1 MLNKISLTKNTVFII
16 LGPLVFLLLE
26 LMPKPASMSVE
37 AYHVFAITIWMAI
50 WWIAEALP
58 IAVTALIPIVLFPLT
73 GVLDISATTSSF
85 GHKYIFL
92 YIGGFMLAIAIE
104 KWGLH
109 RRIALNIINII
120 GSDLR
125 FIVLGFMVATA
136 FMSMWISNTATS
148 VMMLPIGIAIV
159 TQFKESLGNGHN
171 DSKKFGKV
179 LMLAIAYSASIGGF
193 ATLIGTPPNLVLA
206 GILEETYG
214 IKLSFFDW
222 MKFALPMAILLL
234 AVAWIY
240 LTQVA
245 NKMSSSEFPGGR
257 KQISAMLHDLGKITT
272 QEKIVLV
279 MFTLTALAW
288 ITRSLI
294 QKIIPGIDDTV
305 IAMISGVLLFVIPA
319 GADNKKILHWE
330 EAVKLPWG
338 IILLFGGGMALANGF
353 KVTGLASWIA
363 EQMTSMQ
370 GLTLF
375 VLILVLVLIV
385 NFLTEITSNLA
396 TTAMLLPVLA
406 PMAFAFDLHPYM
418 FMVSV
423 TIAASCAFML
433 PVATPPNAVVFGSG
447 YLRVP
452 DMVKSGFFMNILSAL
467 IVTAVT
473 FYLLPSIWNIDPN
486 VFPENFKAALNKF

>member
-1 MLNKISLTKNTVFII
+1 MLKKLRISNNLIFTIT
-16 LGPLVFLLLE
+16 GPLVFLALE
-26 LMPKPASMSVE
+26 SLAKPATMNIE
-37 AYHVFAITIWMAI
+37 AYHVLAITAWIAI
-50 WWIAEALP
+50 WWISEAVP
-58 IAVTALIPIVLFPLT
+58 IAVTALLPIVLFPLM
-73 GVLDISATTSSF
+73 GVMEIGDTTAAF

-109 RRIALNIINII
+109 KRIALNIINII
-120 GSDLR
+120 GSDLK
-125 FIVLGFMVATA
+125 FIVLGFMLATA
-136 FMSMWISNTATS
+136 FLSMWISNTATS
-148 VMMLPIGIAIV
+148 VMMLPIGLAIV
-159 TQFKESLGNGHN
+159 SQFKASLGNN
-171 DSKKFGKV
+171 TQDSEKMGKV

-222 MKFALPMAILLL
+222 MKFALPMAIILLT
-234 AVAWIY
+234 VAWLY
-240 LTQVA
+240 LTRIA
-245 NKMSSSEFPGGR
+245 NKFEANEFPGGR
-257 KQISAMLHDLGKITT
+257 KQIRSMLLELGKITS
-272 QEKIVLV
+272 QEKVVLV
-279 MFTLTALAW
+279 MFVFTALAW
-288 ITRSLI
+288 ISRSLI
-294 QKIIPGIDDTV
+294 QKVIPGIDDTV
-305 IAMISGVLLFVIPA
+305 IAMISGILLFVIPS
-319 GADNKKILHWE
+319 GNENKKILEWD

-353 KVTGLASWIA
+353 KTSGLAFWIA

-370 GLTLF
+370 GLTLIL
-375 VLILVLVLIV
+375 LILVLVLIV

-418 FMVSV
+418 IMVSV

-452 DMVKSGFFMNILSAL
+452 DMVKSGFFMNIFSAL

-473 FYLLPSIWNIDPN
+473 FYLLPTLWNIDPN
-486 VFPENFKAALNKF
+486 VFPENFKAVLNKF